1 MGKPVL
7 NLADEHM
14 LKEVLVKEFSV
25 FTNRRVSTLTTLAVY
40 K

>member
-7 NLADEHM
+7 NLTDEHM
-14 LKEVLVKEFSV
+14 LKEVLVKEFSA
-25 FTNRRVSTLTTLAVY
+25 FTNRRVSTLMTLAVY